1 MTTIQ
6 LKKTLMQQIADI
18 EDISFLKALKT
29 IIETK
34 TKSDIIYLT
43 NEQRA
48 EIIESKKQVE
58 KGLFAKQEDLQ
69 QEFEKWLSAN

>member
-1 MTTIQ
+1 MTAIQ
-6 LKKTLMQQIADI
+6 LKKTLMHQIADI
-18 EDISFLKALKT
+18 EDVSFLKALKT

-34 TKSDIIYLT
+34 TKSDILYLT

-58 KGLFAKQEDLQ
+58 NGLFTKQEDLQ
-69 QEFEKWLSAN
+69 QEFEKWLNAN